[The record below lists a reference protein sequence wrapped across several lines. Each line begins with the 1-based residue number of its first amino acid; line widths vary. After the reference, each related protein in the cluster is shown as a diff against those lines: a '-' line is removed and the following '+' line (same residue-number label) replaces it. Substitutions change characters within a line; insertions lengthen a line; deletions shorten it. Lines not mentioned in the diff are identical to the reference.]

1 MRLFLIFFFN
11 FQAFTFSQDI
21 YAFLGNGHKIIS
33 DFFFNFQAFTFSRDI
48 FYILGQWTQKCGF
61 KKDFTP
67 LVPNLR
73 NISMEANSGGKPNS
87 EM

>member
-1 MRLFLIFFFN
+1 MRLFLIF
-11 FQAFTFSQDI
+11 AS
-21 YAFLGNGHKIIS
+21 
-33 DFFFNFQAFTFSRDI
+33 NFQAFTFSRDI
-48 FYILGQWTQKCGF
+48 YAYKKIMHIGEILGQWTQKCGF